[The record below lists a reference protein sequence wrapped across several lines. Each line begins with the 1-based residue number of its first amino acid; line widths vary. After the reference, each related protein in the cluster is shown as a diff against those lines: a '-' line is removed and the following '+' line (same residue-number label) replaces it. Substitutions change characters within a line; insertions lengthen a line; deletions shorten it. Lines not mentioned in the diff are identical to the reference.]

1 MEKSNRP
8 TGGVP
13 LYNIERDR
21 FLPPNIYNHYY
32 TYKIKISVKKY
43 DQEKLENLAA
53 SLRTM
58 VHRNLIHGL
67 LSSVVDN
74 RWWCNPNCF

>member
-8 TGGVP
+8 TGGVA

-32 TYKIKISVKKY
+32 TYKLKISGKKY
-43 DQEKLENLAA
+43 DQEKLENPAA

-58 VHRNLIHGL
+58 VHRMFIAPTSCSHFSPSGVALTWL
-67 LSSVVDN
+67 
-74 RWWCNPNCF
+74 